1 MIIIQLAGGLG
12 NQMQQYALYRKLLSL
27 GKDAKVDISWFRE
40 EDRQKNVYAKRDLEL
55 DYFKN
60 VEYEACTEEERK
72 ALAGGGG
79 LAGKIRGKLFP
90 GTRKIF
96 RESEM
101 YHPEIFDFE
110 DRYLCGYFACEKYY
124 ADIMEA
130 LRKQFVFPESGHA
143 ENRKMAERMRNGE
156 SVSIHIRR
164 GDYLDAADVYGGIC
178 TDAYYNRAI
187 RYMIEKYEKPS
198 FFVFTND
205 TFWAEKW
212 CEVRERE
219 TGRRFT
225 VVQGTDEETGYIDLM
240 LMSLC
245 KAHIIAN
252 SSFSWWGA
260 WLDAS
265 PDKCVVAPVKW
276 INTQECRDI
285 YTEDMVRIGSNG
297 KIRTDV

>member
-164 GDYLDAADVYGGIC
+164 GDYLDAENAAMFGNIC
-178 TDAYYNRAI
+178 TEEYYAGAI
-187 RYMIEKYEKPS
+187 REMKQIYPMAHFYVFSDDIPYVKEHYKGEEFTAVDINRGKDS
-198 FFVFTND
+198 FYD
-205 TFWAEKW
+205 MW
-212 CEVRERE
+212 
-219 TGRRFT
+219 
-225 VVQGTDEETGYIDLM
+225 
-240 LMSLC
+240 LMSQC
-245 KAHIIAN
+245 RHNICAN
-252 SSFSWWGA
+252 STFSFWGA
-260 WLDAS
+260 RLNRN
-265 PDKCVVAPVKW
+265 K
-276 INTQECRDI
+276 E
-285 YTEDMVRIGSNG
+285 
-297 KIRTDV
+297 KIVMRPSIHKNSQKFEPEKMHELWKGWVLVDNRGNIC

>member
-96 RESEM
+96 SESEM

-130 LRKQFVFPESGHA
+130 LRKQFVFTESGHA

-164 GDYLDAADVYGGIC
+164 GDYLDAENAAMFGNIC
-178 TDAYYNRAI
+178 TEEYYAGAI
-187 RYMIEKYEKPS
+187 REMKQIYPIAHFYVFSDDIPYVKEHYKGEEFTAVDINRGKDS
-198 FFVFTND
+198 FYD
-205 TFWAEKW
+205 MW
-212 CEVRERE
+212 
-219 TGRRFT
+219 
-225 VVQGTDEETGYIDLM
+225 
-240 LMSLC
+240 LMSQC
-245 KAHIIAN
+245 RHNICAN
-252 SSFSWWGA
+252 STFSFWGA
-260 WLDAS
+260 RLNRN
-265 PDKCVVAPVKW
+265 K
-276 INTQECRDI
+276 E
-285 YTEDMVRIGSNG
+285 
-297 KIRTDV
+297 KIVMRPSIHKNSQKFEPEKMHELWKGWVLVDNRGNIC